1 MKIINHLGAT
11 GSAAYNH
18 QLMLAAHYG
27 AKKRVRYAVWMI
39 PAGGAGRGIAESD
52 PRHGAAV
59 KRSEELGR
67 ARWTDEE
74 GTLWS
79 VQEA

>member
-11 GSAAYNH
+11 GSAAYNQ
-18 QLMLAAHYG
+18 QLMMAAHYG
-27 AKKRVRYAVWMI
+27 AGRRARYAVWMV
-39 PAGGAGRGIAESD
+39 PAGSVGRGIAESD
-52 PRHGAAV
+52 PRHAAAV
-59 KRSEELGR
+59 KRSEEMGR
-67 ARWTDEE
+67 ARWTDEN

>member
-1 MKIINHLGAT
+1 MKTINHLGAT
-11 GSAAYNH
+11 GSTAYNH
-18 QLMLAAHYG
+18 QLMLAAHFG
-27 AKKRVRYAVWMI
+27 ASKRVRYAVWMV

-52 PRHGAAV
+52 PRHRAAV

-67 ARWTDEE
+67 SRWTDEE

-79 VQEA
+79 VQEN